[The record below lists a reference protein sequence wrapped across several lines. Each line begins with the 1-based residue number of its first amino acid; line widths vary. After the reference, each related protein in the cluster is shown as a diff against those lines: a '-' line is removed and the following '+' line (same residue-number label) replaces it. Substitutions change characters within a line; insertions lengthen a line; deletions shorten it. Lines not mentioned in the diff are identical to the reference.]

1 MGVQY
6 NEELQLFGARVPLVR
21 EVITP
26 RIERQ
31 MRLGNYEAG
40 ECEAAAKFVRRSD
53 RVLELGGGIGLI
65 SSIVAKIDGVEKVV
79 SVEAHPGLLDVIR
92 ETQRL
97 NDVENAELRHGVVAE
112 KDGQDV
118 MFYLRP
124 DFWGSS
130 MEPDSRPYSEAVAVR
145 GYGLD
150 SLIREVKP
158 DIVISDIE
166 GGELELFEHSDLE
179 GVRTVIIE
187 LHPRVY
193 GRKGQERILKA
204 FTDRGF
210 IIDQD
215 HIPGTVW
222 VLHRPDLA
230 GLEDTTI
237 RLGPAEHA
245 KPDPEVTIVTCMK
258 NEGPFILEWL
268 AYHRSIG
275 VGNFIVFSNDCAD
288 GTDKLLDRLDELGL
302 VTHLPNPAIA
312 AGSTYFQ
319 PLALKFSEGMPLMKR
334 SDYVMCIDVDE
345 FIAIR
350 AGDGHF
356 RDLLDAA
363 GPFHALSMSE
373 LNFNSG
379 GRWDYEDVWITETFR
394 DHETPEPG
402 HWQAR
407 RGVKTIIH
415 GIGNIE
421 KLQAHRPFLHHG
433 TVDDFIWLDGSAR
446 PLPRDFTYANPQ
458 NGIDRRGAYDLVCL
472 NHYPLRSVES
482 FLIKQ
487 DRGSTVTQKD
497 RFTEH
502 YFRVRS
508 LGGNADGWIDRALP
522 GAREE
527 WRRLMKDERVSEI
540 HAGAVTWHKNRAREI
555 AREPHIR
562 DLAAWIRD
570 TYFKKE

>member
-1 MGVQY
+1 MVRAVIRSDMDESHAAPCLFPQVVSGRVTPHARFGGKFVAQIFIA
-6 NEELQLFGARVPLVR
+6 LQNGGQATGKNRRAQRAGKILGQAPWAFSTTRNCSCSARAFRWSARSSHRGSSVR
-21 EVITP
+21 CVWATTRP
-26 RIERQ
+26 A
-31 MRLGNYEAG
+31 NAK
-40 ECEAAAKFVRRSD
+40 AAAKFVRRSD

-230 GLEDTTI
+230 GLEDTTV

-275 VGNFIVFSNDCAD
+275 IGNFIVFSNDCAD
-288 GTDKLLDRLDELGL
+288 GTDKLLDRLDALGL

-350 AGDGHF
+350 AGDGAF
-356 RDLLDAA
+356 P
-363 GPFHALSMSE
+363 GPSRC
-373 LNFNSG
+373 
-379 GRWDYEDVWITETFR
+379 GRAVSC
-394 DHETPEPG
+394 P
-402 HWQAR
+402 
-407 RGVKTIIH
+407 
-415 GIGNIE
+415 
-421 KLQAHRPFLHHG
+421 
-433 TVDDFIWLDGSAR
+433 VD
-446 PLPRDFTYANPQ
+446 
-458 NGIDRRGAYDLVCL
+458 
-472 NHYPLRSVES
+472 E
-482 FLIKQ
+482 
-487 DRGSTVTQKD
+487 
-497 RFTEH
+497 
-502 YFRVRS
+502 
-508 LGGNADGWIDRALP
+508 
-522 GAREE
+522 
-527 WRRLMKDERVSEI
+527 
-540 HAGAVTWHKNRAREI
+540 
-555 AREPHIR
+555 
-562 DLAAWIRD
+562 
-570 TYFKKE
+570 